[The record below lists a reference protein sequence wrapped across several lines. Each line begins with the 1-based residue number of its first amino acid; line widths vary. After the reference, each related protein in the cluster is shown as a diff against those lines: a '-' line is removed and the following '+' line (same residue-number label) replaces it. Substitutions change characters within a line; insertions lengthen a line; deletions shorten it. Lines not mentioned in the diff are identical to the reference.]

1 MPELLD
7 TIFIG
12 LIAVAVPAIMI
23 GLVGLIAY
31 AIYREVRGGEQ

>member
-1 MPELLD
+1 MIELLD

-12 LIAVAVPAIMI
+12 LIAIVVPVIMI
-23 GLVGLIAY
+23 GLVALIVY